1 MKSWKMNIC
10 LVLLLMSFF
19 VFTYLSF
26 SAKLRDKLLNQK
38 EQNVQK
44 STGKVR
50 RYRPGMVRLVWMHKR
65 KVPDWVREKQ
75 EEERRMEE
83 QTHSGDISVKIEKKK
98 VENKERD

>member
-1 MKSWKMNIC
+1 MNIC

-19 VFTYLSF
+19 VFTYLSS

-50 RYRPGMVRLVWMHKR
+50 RYRPGMVRLAWMH
-65 KVPDWVREKQ
+65 
-75 EEERRMEE
+75 
-83 QTHSGDISVKIEKKK
+83 
-98 VENKERD
+98 